1 MNEDA
6 YYLIEEYICDIAA
19 KYYTNGKIPED
30 EEEELRESLV
40 AVGVAFEYRDSYS
53 DDEYVM
59 DEILFI
65 IDKNDMSIVEQGKY
79 DLPSDVED
87 KTMEAAIEFAK
98 KNY

>member
-6 YYLIEEYICDIAA
+6 YYLIEEYIGDIAT
-19 KYYTNGKIPED
+19 KYYTNGEIPED

-40 AVGVAFEYRDSYS
+40 AVGVVFEYNDS

-65 IDKNDMSIVEQGKY
+65 IDKNDLSIVEQGKY
-79 DLPSDVED
+79 DYPEYVED
-87 KTMEAAIEFAK
+87 KIMEAATEFVQ